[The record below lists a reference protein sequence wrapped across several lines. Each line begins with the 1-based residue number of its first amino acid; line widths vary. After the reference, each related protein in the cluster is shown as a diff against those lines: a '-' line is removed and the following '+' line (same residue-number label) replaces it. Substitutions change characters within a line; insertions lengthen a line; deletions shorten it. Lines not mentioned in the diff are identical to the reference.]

1 VGDKADPQD
10 VVRQLVGLQYRRNNG
25 EITRGDI
32 RLRGEVLDV
41 WMPSRDDPLRIRF
54 GWEGIER
61 IQVCEAVSWEPL
73 DDFEEAWIHPREF
86 YMTGEE
92 RFNQALEDIEAELND
107 RLEWFNSNDMELE
120 AHRQEKRTRFDL
132 EMLDEV
138 GSCKGVENYSMH
150 FDGRKRGERSYCLL
164 DFFSMCAEKYHGGSE
179 RYLVVMDESHVTLP
193 QVTGMH
199 GGDFSRKKN
208 LIDHGFRLPSAYD
221 NRPLRIDEFQDLVPQ
236 MMYVSATPGEREL
249 RHLAE
254 ITGQGVPE
262 GLLHVQG
269 GGGARAAE
277 RDKPRERV
285 MMEGLLSQIEGV
297 TKMEIRP
304 TGLLDPNIEVRDTA
318 GQVQDLEDEIRKRIE
333 VNERVLVTVM
343 TIKFAE
349 EVANYLNRQG
359 FKAHHLHS
367 EIDTLERTEII
378 KALRL
383 GHIDIIVGINLLRE
397 GLDIPEVSLVAIFDA
412 DKEGFL
418 RNERSLLQTIGRASR
433 NEHGSVILY
442 ADSVSPSME
451 AAISQTLARRGMQS
465 AYNVEH
471 GIVPQ
476 TIRKALPVMGGD
488 VEDLLSGVAGK
499 GKRGGRRMVGKA
511 RGKRGLEG
519 FAQKFGLGAGVWN
532 SSDSVL
538 ENVSQPNWVA
548 AAYDV
553 VVNDDGGD
561 NAKLIVR
568 LEKEMRQA
576 AARLDFERAAQLRDR
591 IFQLE
596 SASD

>member
-1 VGDKADPQD
+1 
-10 VVRQLVGLQYRRNNG
+10 
-25 EITRGDI
+25 
-32 RLRGEVLDV
+32 
-41 WMPSRDDPLRIRF
+41 
-54 GWEGIER
+54 
-61 IQVCEAVSWEPL
+61 
-73 DDFEEAWIHPREF
+73 
-86 YMTGEE
+86 
-92 RFNQALEDIEAELND
+92 
-107 RLEWFNSNDMELE
+107 
-120 AHRQEKRTRFDL
+120 
-132 EMLDEV
+132 
-138 GSCKGVENYSMH
+138 
-150 FDGRKRGERSYCLL
+150 
-164 DFFSMCAEKYHGGSE
+164 
-179 RYLVVMDESHVTLP
+179 
-193 QVTGMH
+193 
-199 GGDFSRKKN
+199 
-208 LIDHGFRLPSAYD
+208 
-221 NRPLRIDEFQDLVPQ
+221 
-236 MMYVSATPGEREL
+236 
-249 RHLAE
+249 
-254 ITGQGVPE
+254 
-262 GLLHVQG
+262 
-269 GGGARAAE
+269 
-277 RDKPRERV
+277 
-285 MMEGLLSQIEGV
+285 MEGLLDQVEGV

-304 TGLLDPNIEVRDTA
+304 TGLLDPGIEVRATA

-349 EVANYLNRQG
+349 EVAEYLNRQG

-412 DKEGFL
+412 DREGFL

-451 AAISQTLARRGMQS
+451 AAISQTLARRSMQS

-499 GKRGGRRMVGKA
+499 GKRGGRRMVGKG

-576 AARLDFERAAQLRDR
+576 AARLDFERAARLRDR

-596 SASD
+596 SASN